1 MAKPGKLQVSDAK
14 STLLAKKKRT
24 VWICLLLSVLCLAV
38 MVISV
43 GISSKYIPPLTVIKS
58 LFGMADPGNQ
68 VIVQKIRLPRIIIA
82 VLVGASLAVAGAI
95 LQGVIRNPLASP
107 DVAGITEG
115 ASLGAVLFIFLFQG
129 SISIHWMPLAA
140 IGGAFLVTALL
151 YVLAWKKGVSP
162 LRIILIGIGVSAAIK
177 SLSFMLIISGPLQL
191 ASQSLT
197 FMTGSIYGV
206 SWENDVLT
214 LLPWTAVLLAL
225 TWLQARQVN
234 IQALGDD
241 IATSVGARVQLQRLL
256 LIALSVSLAGSA
268 VAIGG
273 AIAFIGLMAPHMARK
288 LAGPSFS
295 GVLPISALLGAL
307 ILLIA
312 DLIARTAFLPRD
324 VPAGVLTAAIGAP
337 FFMILLY
344 RNRNRL

>member
-1 MAKPGKLQVSDAK
+1 MAKPGKLEVSAAK
-14 STLLAKKKRT
+14 STILAKKKRT
-24 VWICLLLSVLCLAV
+24 IWICLLLSVVCLGV
-38 MVISV
+38 MVISAA
-43 GISSKYIPPLTVIKS
+43 ISSKYIPPLTVIKS
-58 LFGMADPGNQ
+58 FFGMAEAGDQ

-82 VLVGASLAVAGAI
+82 ALVGASLAVAGAI

-115 ASLGAVLFIFLFQG
+115 ASLGAILFIFLFQG

-214 LLPWTAVLLAL
+214 LLPWTAILLVL

-288 LAGPSFS
+288 LTGPSFS

-324 VPAGVLTAAIGAP
+324 VPAGVFTAAIGAP

>member
-1 MAKPGKLQVSDAK
+1 M
-14 STLLAKKKRT
+14 
-24 VWICLLLSVLCLAV
+24 

-43 GISSKYIPPLTVIKS
+43 GVSSHYLPPQTVMKA
-58 LFGMADPGNQ
+58 LFGMAEPGEQ
-68 VIVQKIRLPRIIIA
+68 VIVMNLRLPRILVA

-115 ASLGAVLFIFLFQG
+115 ASLGAILFIYLFQG
-129 SISIHWMPLAA
+129 SISIHWMPLAS
-140 IGGAFLVTALL
+140 ILGAFIVTGLL
-151 YVLAWKKGVSP
+151 YVLAWKNGASP

-177 SLSFMLIISGPLQL
+177 SVSYMLIISGPMQL
-191 ASQSLT
+191 ANQSLT

-214 LLPWTAVLLAL
+214 LLPWTALLLIL

-241 IATSVGARVQLQRLL
+241 IATSVGSRVQLQRLL
-256 LIALSVSLAGSA
+256 LIVLSVSLAGAA

-273 AIAFIGLMAPHMARK
+273 AIAFIGLMAPHMARR
-288 LAGPSFS
+288 LTGPSFS
-295 GVLPISALLGAL
+295 SVLPVSALLGAL
-307 ILLIA
+307 ILLVA
-312 DLIARTAFLPRD
+312 DLVARTAFLPRD

-337 FFMILLY
+337 FFMVLLY
-344 RNRNRL
+344 RNRNRF